1 MSEAL
6 LVCADLVP
14 ALNDGYSFVSKNPA
28 GLIRSFEID
37 VKNGRVILLSRSIVG

>member
-1 MSEAL
+1 VSEAL
-6 LVCADLVP
+6 LVSAERVP
-14 ALNDGYSFVSKNPA
+14 TLNDEYSFVSKNPV